1 MIQRLISAIVML
13 AIIIPAFILGGTIF
27 NILILVL
34 SVLGL
39 REFLNIKQTKKDVPF
54 FIQFIS
60 YVMLTLFICTNVS
73 NKDIIYSVDYRLIT
87 GLFLVFSVPAVLYHD
102 RSLYSIVDS
111 FYFIGAIF
119 FLGISFSLMIL
130 YRNMNVELLIYLVL
144 ITAFTDT
151 FAYIIGMLI
160 GKHKLIEEVSPKK
173 TWEGTIAGSIFGTF
187 IATCFYITI
196 IDSCIELYIVVF
208 MTLFLSVLGQF
219 GDLFFSSIKRYYS
232 KKDFSNLIPGHGGIL
247 DRLDS
252 IIFVILGFTFFIT
265 II

>member
-130 YRNMNVELLIYLVL
+130 YRKMNVELLVYLVL

-196 IDSCIELYIVVF
+196 IDPCIDLYIVVF

>member
-1 MIQRLISAIVML
+1 MIQRLISAILIL
-13 AIIIPAFILGGTIF
+13 ALLIPAFILGGTVF
-27 NILILVL
+27 NLLILVL

-39 REFLNIKQTKKDVPF
+39 REFINIKQTKKDVPY

-60 YVMLTLFICTNVS
+60 YVMLTLFICTNIS
-73 NKDIIYSVDYRLIT
+73 NKDIIYSVDYRIIT
-87 GLFLVFSVPAVLYHD
+87 GLFLVFSLPSVLYHD

-111 FYFIGAIF
+111 FFFIGVIF
-119 FLGISFSLMIL
+119 FLGISFALMIL
-130 YRNMNVELLIYLVL
+130 YRNMNVLLLVYLVL
-144 ITAFTDT
+144 ITMFTDT

-187 IATCFYITI
+187 IATCFYITVI
-196 IDSCIELYIVVF
+196 NPSIELYVIIFV
-208 MTLFLSVLGQF
+208 TLFLSVLGQF
-219 GDLFFSSIKRYYS
+219 GDLFFSAIKRYYN

-252 IIFVILGFTFFIT
+252 IIFVILGFTFFVT